1 MNRGTDWTPA
11 SEPTREPSTG
21 PTTETAAGPTS
32 GTTTRAPLRA
42 PAPPG
47 AARDAAARELV
58 ASLLGLAVGT
68 GALLLL
74 LTLARQASTLV
85 PGAARPDD
93 VLLVLLAWT
102 GVGLAAWLVLG
113 SLLAALALLP
123 GAAGR
128 LAAEVAQ
135 QVTPLAVRR
144 ALTFVLGAA
153 VGSCALPAAP
163 VSNAATAPVAAGR
176 GSLDAFPGATRGG
189 PTPGFTPTD
198 GHGPDRPE
206 NRAAASRSR
215 LGEGPGFLPTRG
227 QPVTS
232 HGSPTPAITAAAPA
246 PGPGYVPTAPPPIHD
261 ADRPQLL
268 APVPRV
274 AVSTHD
280 LVTVHRGDSLWSVA
294 ARHLGPRASDAQV
307 AHEWPRWYAANR
319 AVIGADPD
327 VLVPGQQL
335 RPPTALDDQATGAT
349 VHTTTAVAAGARR

>member
-1 MNRGTDWTPA
+1 M
-11 SEPTREPSTG
+11 
-21 PTTETAAGPTS
+21 
-32 GTTTRAPLRA
+32 
-42 PAPPG
+42 
-47 AARDAAARELV
+47 
-58 ASLLGLAVGT
+58 LGLAVGT
-68 GALLLL
+68 VALLLL

-113 SLLAALALLP
+113 SLLSALALLP

-135 QVTPLAVRR
+135 RVTPLAVRR

-163 VSNAATAPVAAGR
+163 VANAASAPVAAGSDR
-176 GSLDAFPGATRGG
+176 LGRLPGATRGG

-198 GHGPDRPE
+198 GPDLDLSS
-206 NRAAASRSR
+206 NGAAPSRSR
-215 LGEGPGFLPTRG
+215 LGEGPGFLPTPG
-227 QPVTS
+227 QPGTS
-232 HGSPTPAITAAAPA
+232 HPGPAPAHLTAPAPA
-246 PGPGYVPTAPPPIHD
+246 PGPGYLPTAPPPVHD
-261 ADRPQLL
+261 ADRPHLL

-280 LVTVHRGDSLWSVA
+280 LVTIHRGDSLWSLA
-294 ARHLGPRASDAQV
+294 ARHLGPGASDAQV

-319 AVIGADPD
+319 AVIGEDPD

-335 RPPTALDDQATGAT
+335 RPPSAVDDRSTGAT
-349 VHTTTAVAAGARR
+349 VPGATVPGATAPGATAVAPGARR